1 MKMTGFTNYEEMF
14 SQSIGL
20 KEPWKVDKAEFDEK
34 RKEVHIY
41 VSCRK
46 TGNISVPEMRKN
58 VQSV

>member
-20 KEPWKVDKAEFDEK
+20 KEPWKVDKTEFDEK

-46 TGNISVPEMRKN
+46 TANISVPEMRKN